1 MFKHLNVL
9 GIRLHEK
16 SKTEFIVTNCKLTL
30 LAKGP
35 PRFLANKCNWFED
48 FNLTEHF
55 NLIVSPSNKLVLDI
69 GFILIPE
76 KKTIMHNE

>member
-9 GIRLHEK
+9 K
-16 SKTEFIVTNCKLTL
+16 SKTELIVTNSNLTL
-30 LAKGP
+30 LAKG

-76 KKTIMHNE
+76 TKAIMHN